1 MNRYID
7 NIKNPK
13 TSKKLEKEVA
23 FKELIADS
31 DNSLKVMI
39 KRQHSVADK
48 QLISVVKHR
57 QNALNKNIEGILE
70 DEKTEIIAAEQ
81 GRTWQLEKAMVT
93 YKSAKQTSKK
103 TEVKPKKEETEVQR
117 QTRLDKQAASVVM
130 ADHNQL
136 PVLEV
141 GMSVSQK
148 CLSVYLL

>member
-1 MNRYID
+1 LNRYID

-57 QNALNKNIEGILE
+57 QNALNNNIEGILE
-70 DEKTEIIAAEQ
+70 GEKTEIIAAEQ
-81 GRTWQLEKAMVT
+81 GRTWQLEKAMVI

>member
-1 MNRYID
+1 LNRYID